1 MGSYRDWLLIENPN
15 ELSESDLRKAVSSMS
30 SAANKRLKRMQN
42 RDIFFGDDRGNDT
55 LSGVKKF
62 SVRGKTLSEVK
73 REFKRVK
80 NFLDNPQ
87 SSITGMWKTLKEVKQ
102 KWGRTPTKRMKK
114 DYTKMKKQKEKLGDS
129 LETNITKYEELKKW
143 RDTWKYYNKL
153 ISDGVWAPTQY
164 DSNQVRKLVYTQ
176 VSSQYE
182 YNLSDEETF
191 ERIKADLDDS
201 YEKRQIQDELEY
213 RDISTS
219 SFFEFGPSD

>member
-15 ELSESDLRKAVSSMS
+15 ELSESDLRKAVSTMS
-30 SAANKRLKRMQN
+30 SVANKRLKRMEN
-42 RDIFFGDDRGNDT
+42 RNIFFGDDKGGET
-55 LSGVKKF
+55 LSGVRKF

-87 SSITGMWKTLKEVKQ
+87 SSITGMWNTLKKVKQ

-114 DYTKMKKQKEKLGDS
+114 DYTKMKKQKEKLGDT

-182 YNLSDEETF
+182 YNLSDAETF
-191 ERIKADLDDS
+191 ERIKSELDYS

-213 RDISTS
+213 KNISTS
-219 SFFEFGPSD
+219 SFFEFGSSD

>member
-1 MGSYRDWLLIENPN
+1 MASYRDWLLIENPN
-15 ELSESDLRKAVSSMS
+15 ELSESDLRKAVSSMGS
-30 SAANKRLKRMQN
+30 VANKRLKRMQN
-42 RDIFFGDDRGNDT
+42 RNIFFGDDNGNDT

-62 SVRGKTLSEVK
+62 SVKGKTLSEVK
-73 REFKRVK
+73 REFKRVR

-87 SSITGMWKTLKEVKQ
+87 SSITGMWRTLKEVKQ

-129 LETNITKYEELKKW
+129 LETNITKYDELKKW

-213 RDISTS
+213 RNISTS
-219 SFFEFGPSD
+219 SFFEFGSSD

>member
-30 SAANKRLKRMQN
+30 SVANKRLKRMEN
-42 RDIFFGDDRGNDT
+42 RNIFFGDDKGGET
-55 LSGVKKF
+55 LSGVRKF

-182 YNLSDEETF
+182 YNKIKGGARICLFVFLIKQTTDTTSHWFTVLS
-191 ERIKADLDDS
+191 IADF
-201 YEKRQIQDELEY
+201 
-213 RDISTS
+213 S
-219 SFFEFGPSD
+219 SRRL

>member
-1 MGSYRDWLLIENPN
+1 MASYRDWLLIENPN
-15 ELSESDLRKAVSSMS
+15 ELNESDLRKAVSSMS
-30 SAANKRLKRMQN
+30 SVANKRLKRMEN
-42 RDIFFGDDRGNDT
+42 RSIFFGDDKGSET
-55 LSGVKKF
+55 LSGVRKF

-114 DYTKMKKQKEKLGDS
+114 DYTKMKKQKEKLGDT

-182 YNLSDEETF
+182 YNLSDDETF
-191 ERIKADLDDS
+191 ERIKLELDDS

-213 RDISTS
+213 RNISTS
-219 SFFEFGPSD
+219 SFFEFGSSD

>member
-42 RDIFFGDDRGNDT
+42 RDIFFGDDKGNDT

-219 SFFEFGPSD
+219 SFFEFGSSD